1 MDAFYEFVNDSL
13 SVSVRK
19 SQMQEKVKRMKKKYN
34 NMAKMKTSMPKKGY
48 ELEGGKAKSL
58 AYRQASK
65 EAFASVALLY
75 ERVGFDNALKELGFW
90 ESFVKQCLGLTDKS
104 NRAELNDRW
113 VRLHVVGLEIF
124 LEKDELMRDQAM
136 LI

>member
-1 MDAFYEFVNDSL
+1 MDQGD
-13 SVSVRK
+13 
-19 SQMQEKVKRMKKKYN
+19 
-34 NMAKMKTSMPKKGY
+34 
-48 ELEGGKAKSL
+48 KAKGL

-65 EAFASVALLY
+65 EAFASVALFY
-75 ERVGFDNALKELGFW
+75 ETVVFDNALKKLGFW

-124 LEKDELMRDQAM
+124 LERAELMRDQAM